1 MEQKLP
7 RLLYSLFV
15 YILYLDES
23 GTTPESSYF
32 VVAGLAVFERE
43 IYWFS
48 QELDN
53 LQQQYFP
60 GTTAPI
66 LFHATKLRVREG
78 EKVEEPWNSLSDEKR
93 RELRERIYS
102 ILRNRRGI
110 LFGCAIE
117 KRLAH
122 ARSEDPY
129 ERAFEDLVSRF
140 DLFLSRLNRQM
151 TAEGRDEQRG
161 LIVLAE
167 SSYQKT
173 IALLARRLSEQGTR
187 WGLLHN
193 VCDVPLFAPAK
204 DTRLL
209 QYADFCA
216 NAIYGRYH
224 AKLTGDFDS
233 IAPRFDQDSGVI
245 HGLSHLSTDAAC
257 ACIAC
262 FSRRSRQVT
271 FPPA

>member
-1 MEQKLP
+1 
-7 RLLYSLFV
+7 V

-23 GTTPESSYF
+23 GTTSEASYF
-32 VVAGLAVFERE
+32 VLAGLAVFERE

-60 GTTAPI
+60 DENEPI

-78 EKVEEPWNSLSDEKR
+78 DKVEEPWNSLGGEKR
-93 RELRERIYS
+93 RELKDKIYA
-102 ILRNRRGI
+102 ILRSRRGI
-110 LFGCAIE
+110 LFGCAVE
-117 KRLAH
+117 RQYAQ
-122 ARSEDPY
+122 ARREDPY

-151 TAEGRDEQRG
+151 VAEGKDEQRG

-167 SSYQKT
+167 SSYQKI
-173 IALLARRLSEQGTR
+173 IAILARRLSEKGTR

-193 VCDVPLFAPAK
+193 VSDVPLFAPAK

-209 QYADFCA
+209 QYADFCS
-216 NAIYGRYH
+216 NAIYGRYNS
-224 AKLTGDFDS
+224 KLTGDFDS
-233 IAPRFDQDSGVI
+233 IAPKFDQEGGVI
-245 HGLSHLSTDAAC
+245 HGLSHLSNDVDCT
-257 ACIAC
+257 CIAC
-262 FSRRSRQVT
+262 FSRRGRQTT
-271 FPPA
+271 FTSI

>member
-1 MEQKLP
+1 MEFTPPTALK
-7 RLLYSLFV
+7 V

-23 GTTPESSYF
+23 GTAAEASYF
-32 VVAGLAVFERE
+32 VLAGLAVFERE

-53 LQQQYFP
+53 LQRQYFP
-60 GTTAPI
+60 KINEPI

-78 EKVEEPWNSLSDEKR
+78 EKVEAPWDTLTSELR
-93 RELRERIYS
+93 RELKDKIYE
-102 ILRNRRGI
+102 ILRARRGI

-117 KRLAH
+117 KKLAQI
-122 ARSEDPY
+122 RGEDPY

-140 DLFLSRLNRQM
+140 DRFMSRLNRQM
-151 TAEGRDEQRG
+151 IVDKQEEQRG

-173 IALLARRLSEQGTR
+173 ISVLGRRLREQGTR
-187 WGLLHN
+187 WGILHN
-193 VCDVPLFAPAK
+193 VSDVPLFAPSR

-224 AKLTGDFDS
+224 SKLTGDFDR
-233 IAPRFDQDSGVI
+233 IASKFDQEDGVI
-245 HGLSHLSTDAAC
+245 HGLSHHSTDAYC
-257 ACIAC
+257 ACVAC
-262 FSRRSRQVT
+262 FSRRGRQT
-271 FPPA
+271 TLPTT